1 LNNFNPGDSIP
12 NYTDSPGEKNYY
24 GGVTATGDGA
34 MKADG
39 TQEWTTNK
47 ATQAVTDSFINNPKE
62 PISPDA
68 PFIQASQDVQSRADT
83 IIGKTGQMQCEAQQI
98 NRSEFTNYSCER
110 DIQVEQ
116 ACTRTAEITGNWTE
130 GWETRFVTISPG
142 SFSFQPS
149 GNNALFSFQAP
160 VTGNVVWATLNVWVA
175 SNRYLW
181 NMPTSFMNTS
191 FNLQH
196 TASIAL
202 SAAGMTLS
210 EGQIVSG
217 LAQGTLVNAGNLFN
231 TQFVQEK
238 SSTFTLEMLM
248 NVKTKVFN
256 PTITWTES
264 CPFSKS
270 EGTLKN
276 TECIE
281 PGSTKTVV
289 VVESSDRFTL
299 VQGYAGVGKTT
310 QFRAVMSAIGTLPE
324 EQRPRVI
331 GVAPTH
337 RAVSEMR
344 DAGVPESQTLAA
356 FIHDTQQQL
365 RGGEKPDFRN
375 VLFLVDESSMVG
387 NADMARAYGLIAG
400 GGGRAVSSGDTD
412 QLQSIAPGQPFRL
425 LQKRSA
431 IDVAVM
437 QEIVRQTPALKPAVY
452 SLIDR
457 DIDSA
462 LNTLEQ
468 VAPAQVPRQAGA
480 WQPESSVVE
489 FGAVQEKDI
498 EKGLADGSLTPGAQP
513 ATLYEAIVRD
523 YTGRTPQAQAQTI
536 VVTTLNADRR
546 ALNAQIHEARQAAG
560 ELGEQEARLPVLT
573 SANLRDGELRKMA
586 TWQAAHDNLV
596 LLDSTYYR
604 IDSLDK
610 EGQLVTLKDEQ
621 GNTRSLSPTQAVTEG
636 VTLYRP
642 DTLTVS
648 PGDRMRFSKSD
659 NERGF
664 VANSVWT
671 VSEIDGDRVTLS
683 DGHQTRTVNPAAERA
698 EQHIDLAYAVT
709 AHGAQGAS
717 EPFAIALQGT
727 EGARKA
733 MVSFESAYVA
743 LSRMKQHAQVYTDDR
758 AAWVEAMGKSR
769 NRSTAHD
776 ILEPRGDRA
785 VSNAERL
792 MGTAKPLGEV
802 AAGRAVLRQAGLSP
816 DGSMAR
822 FISPGRKYPQ
832 PHVAL
837 PAFDGNGKP
846 AGIWLSSLMPVEG
859 EVRGLT
865 NEGRVMGSEAATF
878 AGLQVSRNGESL
890 LAADM
895 PAALKLAREN
905 PHSGVV
911 VRLPGSEGRPW
922 NPGAITGGRIWA
934 DGVSNDVV
942 TGTQHGEKLP
952 PEVVAQQAQA
962 EQQRREM
969 EERAAQAVREMARG
983 GDKGREG
990 TDPVREVA
998 RELERTQEPTPDAV
1012 RVLDNHE
1019 ERRRDN
1025 AVAQVANENVQ
1036 RERLQQMER
1045 EVVRDL
1051 DREKTL
1057 SGD

>member
-1 LNNFNPGDSIP
+1 MMAHEQGREVQIVAADRRSARSLAQDERLGGEHI
-12 NYTDSPGEKNYY
+12 TDR
-24 GGVTATGDGA
+24 
-34 MKADG
+34 
-39 TQEWTTNK
+39 
-47 ATQAVTDSFINNPKE
+47 
-62 PISPDA
+62 
-68 PFIQASQDVQSRADT
+68 RAL
-83 IIGKTGQMQCEAQQI
+83 
-98 NRSEFTNYSCER
+98 
-110 DIQVEQ
+110 
-116 ACTRTAEITGNWTE
+116 TE
-130 GWETRFVTISPG
+130 G
-142 SFSFQPS
+142 
-149 GNNALFSFQAP
+149 
-160 VTGNVVWATLNVWVA
+160 
-175 SNRYLW
+175 
-181 NMPTSFMNTS
+181 
-191 FNLQH
+191 
-196 TASIAL
+196 
-202 SAAGMTLS
+202 MTFL
-210 EGQIVSG
+210 
-217 LAQGTLVNAGNLFN
+217 
-231 TQFVQEK
+231 
-238 SSTFTLEMLM
+238 
-248 NVKTKVFN
+248 
-256 PTITWTES
+256 
-264 CPFSKS
+264 
-270 EGTLKN
+270 
-276 TECIE
+276 
-281 PGSTKTVV
+281 PGSTLIVDQAEKLTLKETLTLLDGALRHNVQLLMTDSGQRSGTGSALTVMKETGVNTLSWQQGEKTRVDV
-289 VVESSDRFTL
+289 ISEPDRRQRYDRLVTDFARSIRAGEHSVAQVTGVREQAALTGAVRNALRAERVLGEKEHIITALEPVWLDSRHQQVRDHYRDGMVMERWDAQARRHERFVIDRVTARNNSLTLRNAQGENQVIRLASLDSSWSLLRATQIPVSEGDRL
-299 VQGYAGVGKTT
+299 AVLGKTPGA
-310 QFRAVMSAIGTLPE
+310 RLKGGDIGTLPE

-462 LNTLEQ
+462 LNTIEQ

-489 FGAVQEKDI
+489 FGAAQEKAI

-586 TWQAAHDNLV
+586 TWQAAQDNLV
-596 LLDSTYYR
+596 LLDNTYYR

-621 GNTRSLSPTQAVTEG
+621 GNTRSLSPTQAATEG

-743 LSRMKQHAQVYTDDR
+743 LSRMKQHAQVYTDNR

-769 NRSTAHD
+769 ARSTAHD

-837 PAFDGNGKP
+837 PAFDGNGKS
-846 AGIWLSSLMPVEG
+846 AGIWLSSLMPGEG

-865 NEGRVMGSEAATF
+865 DEGRVMGSEEAKF

-934 DGVSNDVV
+934 DGVSDDVV
-942 TGTQHGEKLP
+942 TGTLHGEKLP

-969 EERAAQAVREMARG
+969 EERAAQAVREMARS

-1012 RVLDNHE
+1012 RVPDNHE
-1019 ERRRDN
+1019 ERSRDD
-1025 AVAQVANENVQ
+1025 AVAQVVHESVQ